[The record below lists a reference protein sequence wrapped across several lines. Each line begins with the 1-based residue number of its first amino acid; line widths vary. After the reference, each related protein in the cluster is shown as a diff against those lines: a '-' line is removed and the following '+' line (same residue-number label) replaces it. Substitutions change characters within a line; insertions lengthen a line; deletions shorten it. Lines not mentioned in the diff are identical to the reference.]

1 MVSKIKLKKDFI
13 LLTERPPKEGAFFT
27 EGVKEYVG
35 TIAHIGPNVSNS
47 QIGDLVYFEEY
58 DHSEVIIEGI
68 TFIKCREEAI
78 ICKIEA

>member
-13 LLTERPPKEGAFFT
+13 LITKEVPKEGAFFT

-35 TIAHIGPNVSNS
+35 TIDHIGPDVTNS
-47 QIGDLVYFEEY
+47 QVGDLVYFEEY
-58 DHSEVIIEGI
+58 DHSAVIIEGT
-68 TFIKCREEAI
+68 TFIKCKEEAI